1 MQHHEKIV
9 EYIKNLKLEP
19 SIIFDIGANNGSHSI
34 EFANCFS
41 HSLIYSFE
49 PDKRP
54 LEKFRKR
61 LKNQPLEI
69 SSRINIIESC
79 VGNFNGEIDFFA
91 SNGTGDWDNWDSSGS
106 IKIPSN
112 HKNVR
117 PEITFER
124 TTHQITTL
132 NTWTKQN
139 SIASVDLIW
148 ADIQGA
154 ELDMIL
160 GASDILNSVK
170 FINVECHNPPLYEDD
185 SSIND
190 IKNNLE
196 NFRVVFKTANDW
208 FFAREDIK

>member
-1 MQHHEKIV
+1 MQHHEKVIDF
-9 EYIKNLKLEP
+9 IKKITTEP
-19 SIIFDIGANNGSHSI
+19 LVILDVGANNGCHTI
-34 EFANCFS
+34 YFAEHLESSFV
-41 HSLIYSFE
+41 YSFE

-112 HKNVR
+112 HKNLR

-160 GASDILNSVK
+160 GASDILDTVK
-170 FINVECHNPPLYEDD
+170 FINIECHNPPLYEDD
-185 SSIND
+185 ADIND
-190 IKNNLE
+190 IKSELKDFE
-196 NFRVVFKTANDW
+196 VIFKTGNDW
-208 FFAREDIK
+208 FFARKDLS